1 MYETHGSKAAIKLV
15 FKRNLS
21 CSISWTEIFEI
32 KVMAGFF
39 FMKGYI
45 RYLDFDPFTFSM

>member
-32 KVMAGFF
+32 TVIAGFF
-39 FMKGYI
+39 YERIYPVSRF
-45 RYLDFDPFTFSM
+45 

>member
-1 MYETHGSKAAIKLV
+1 MYETHGNKAAIKLV

-21 CSISWTEIFEI
+21 CSISWTEITVI
-32 KVMAGFF
+32 AVFF

-45 RYLDFDPFTFSM
+45 QYLDFDPFTFSM

>member
-1 MYETHGSKAAIKLV
+1 MYETHESKAAIKLV

-32 KVMAGFF
+32 TVIAVFF
-39 FMKGYI
+39 
-45 RYLDFDPFTFSM
+45 L